1 MNHQPQRNS
10 MKSTLCSLFLKIT
23 LLIVSLAF
31 YCGSSTYGQTRD
43 RNVLSPGP
51 VRPGSLNTRNGL
63 PQGYLKVY
71 LVTDEFGDGSAW
83 YFPRSSFVIYTI
95 NGKLFKDVESQHS
108 ADDIVPEV
116 VALPVGTYTVV
127 ARSKRDGYVRIRV
140 VIKEGQQ
147 TILDLDL
154 GDKETV
160 QRLTQL
166 TAGKFKR
173 SEG

>member
-1 MNHQPQRNS
+1 

-23 LLIVSLAF
+23 LLIVPLTF
-31 YCGSSTYGQTRD
+31 YFGSSTYGQARD
-43 RNVLSPGP
+43 RNVLSPGH
-51 VRPGSLNTRNGL
+51 VRPGSLNCRTGL

-71 LVTDEFGDGSAW
+71 LVTDEFGDGAAW